1 MTKVISQ
8 DLRQRVV
15 DYVAQGH
22 SARSAAR
29 RYDVSPNFAIK
40 LVRRW
45 REEGHIRPRY
55 RGRVPGTGKLGPY
68 HDILRER
75 VLAVPDTTLQELTT
89 FLLEEHGVDVHLSAI
104 SKCLRAQGF
113 TYKKNADRHGTW
125 ET

>member
-29 RYDVSPNFAIK
+29 RFNVSPNFAIK

-55 RGRVPGTGKLGPY
+55 RGRVPGTGKLAPY
-68 HDILRER
+68 HDVLRAR
-75 VLAVPDTTLQELTT
+75 VFAVPDITLQELTA
-89 FLLEEHGVDVHLSAI
+89 FLRKEHDVDVHLSAI

-113 TYKKNADRHGTW
+113 TYKKNAAGSGTR
-125 ET
+125 TR